1 MSNECGQ
8 AKVLQSTR
16 SVPVL
21 PVLYGAVV
29 ALVLGTIA
37 PEGWAA
43 ARIPFKEVR
52 LIIEF
57 NASAEDVG
65 VQFFLDSDG
74 WEEVQIYSPSGRVIF
89 EAEATANLLRQGGGT
104 ELFVESVEP
113 TLDDL
118 TLEEFY
124 RQFPEGRYRFAGSTP
139 EGDRLF
145 GSARFSHDIPAGPD
159 IITPAAAPDE
169 CARNVPLPVVI
180 AWNDV
185 TTTIDD
191 EPIDV
196 VEYQVLAG
204 DVLDART
211 TGTMLTVPDGLL
223 EEGTSYNFEV
233 LAIADN
239 GNQTITEGCF
249 VTAD

>member
-1 MSNECGQ
+1 MSNECSR
-8 AKVLQSTR
+8 KSK
-16 SVPVL
+16 L
-21 PVLYGAVV
+21 PVLLGAAI
-29 ALVLGTIA
+29 ALTLGTVA
-37 PEGWAA
+37 PQGQANNHQQVT
-43 ARIPFKEVR
+43 RIPFKEVR

-57 NASAEDVG
+57 NASAEDIG

-74 WEEVQIYSPSGRVIF
+74 WEEVQIFSPRGRPIF

-113 TLDDL
+113 TLEDL
-118 TLEEFY
+118 PLEQFF
-124 RQFPEGRYRFAGSTP
+124 RQFPEGRYRFAGTTP

-145 GSARFSHDIPAGPD
+145 GSAEFSHDIPAGPD
-159 IITPAAAPDE
+159 IIMPASTPDE
-169 CARNVPLPVVI
+169 CAEGVPLPVVI
-180 AWNDV
+180 AWNEV
-185 TTTIDD
+185 TTSIDD
-191 EPIDV
+191 EPIEV

-204 DVLDART
+204 DVIDALT
-211 TGTMLTVPDGLL
+211 TGTTLTIPDGLL
-223 EEGTSYNFEV
+223 KPGTSYNFEV

>member
-1 MSNECGQ
+1 M
-8 AKVLQSTR
+8 
-16 SVPVL
+16 L
-21 PVLYGAVV
+21 PVIQGMIM
-29 ALVLGTIA
+29 ALILGTLA

-43 ARIPFKEVR
+43 ARIAFKEVR

-74 WEEVQIYSPSGRVIF
+74 WKEVQIFNPGGQQIF
-89 EAEATANLLRQGGGT
+89 KAEATANLLSQGGGT

-118 TLEEFY
+118 PLEEFY
-124 RQFPEGRYRFAGSTP
+124 EQFPEGRYQFAGITP

-159 IITPAAAPDE
+159 IVTPASTSGE

-180 AWNDV
+180 SWNEV
-185 TTTIDD
+185 ITTIDG

-196 VEYQVLAG
+196 AGYQVLAG
-204 DVLDART
+204 DVIDALT
-211 TGTMLTVPDGLL
+211 SETMLTVPDGLL
-223 EEGTSYNFEV
+223 EAGTLYNFEV
-233 LAIADN
+233 LAIARN